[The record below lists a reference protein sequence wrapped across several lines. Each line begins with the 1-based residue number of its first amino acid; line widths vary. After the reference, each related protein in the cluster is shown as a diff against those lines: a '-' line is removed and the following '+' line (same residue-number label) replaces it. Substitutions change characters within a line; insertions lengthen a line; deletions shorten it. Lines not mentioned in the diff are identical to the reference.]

1 MYNNFVMEIFN
12 ENCGTGR
19 AGDESGKTGDKNVLR
34 DLLSGRVPPQTL
46 SAILNTKR

>member
-12 ENCGTGR
+12 LNCGIGR
-19 AGDESGKTGDKNVLR
+19 PGDENGKIGYRNLLR